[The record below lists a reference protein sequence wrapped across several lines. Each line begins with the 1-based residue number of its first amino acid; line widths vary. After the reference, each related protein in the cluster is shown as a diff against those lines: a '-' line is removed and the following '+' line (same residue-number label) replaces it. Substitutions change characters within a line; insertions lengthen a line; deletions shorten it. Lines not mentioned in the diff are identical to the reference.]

1 MSRRTVGVVLLTFGV
16 LAAAVAFRAD
26 PKPDPVAL
34 TPLPATHPV
43 NGPTYWKGNLHTHS
57 LWSDGDDYPEMIAD
71 WYKRNGYH
79 FLTLSEH
86 NLMADG
92 AKWVESDSTEVR
104 KTATTKYV
112 KRFGEAWIDRREA
125 NGKPQVRLK
134 AMREYRSVLEEPGKF
149 LLIAGEEVTHKFK
162 AKPVHMNAVNLREPV
177 KPIDGDGVEEVIR
190 LNMKLL
196 GEQQKKTGW
205 PNLTF
210 LNHPNFGW
218 GVRAEEMFA
227 VEDLKFFEVYN
238 GHPGVRN
245 YGDDTHA
252 GCERVWDILL
262 AVRLGK
268 LGLPVVYGV
277 ATDDSHAYHQF
288 GAGKTNPGRGW
299 TMVRA
304 AYLNPDAIVRGMH
317 AGDFYFST
325 GVKLNDVRV
334 KDGVLA
340 LDIAAEPGVKYKTE
354 FVVTLKTAPLDGT
367 EVKGKDGEVLDVTRR
382 YSAEIG
388 QVAAT
393 STDAKPS
400 YKFTGKE
407 LYVRAKVASD
417 KPHPNPYAK
426 GDTEVAWTQP
436 FTPKPAE

>member
-1 MSRRTVGVVLLTFGV
+1 MSRHSVGVVFLTVGV
-16 LAAAVAFRAD
+16 LAAALAFRAD
-26 PKPDPVAL
+26 PVADI
-34 TPLPATHPV
+34 TPLPVTHQP

-79 FLTLSEH
+79 FLCLSEH
-86 NLMADG
+86 NVMADG
-92 AKWVESDSTEVR
+92 VKWIDSDTTELRKLATAKY
-104 KTATTKYV
+104 A
-112 KRFGEAWIDRREA
+112 KRFGEGWLDRRVEA
-125 NGKPQVRLK
+125 GKPQLRLK
-134 AMREYRSVLEEPGKF
+134 AMREYRTTLEEPGKF

-162 AKPVHMNAVNLREPV
+162 TKPVHMNAVNLREPV
-177 KPIDGDGVEEVIR
+177 KPIDGDGVTEVIR
-190 LNMKLL
+190 LNMKLTA
-196 GEQQKKTGW
+196 EQQKKTGW

-227 VEDLKFFEVYN
+227 VEDLKFFEVFN

-252 GCERVWDILL
+252 SCERIWDILL

-304 AYLNPDAIVRGMH
+304 PYLNPDAIVRGMH
-317 AGDFYFST
+317 AGDFYFTS
-325 GVKLNDVRV
+325 GVKLTDVRAA
-334 KDGVLA
+334 DGRLSLA
-340 LDIAAEPGVKYKTE
+340 IATEKGVSYKTE
-354 FVVTLKTAPLDGT
+354 FIATMKAAPLTGADVLGMDGQPA
-367 EVKGKDGEVLDVTRR
+367 DVTKR
-382 YSAEIG
+382 YSDEIG
-388 QVAAT
+388 KVVA
-393 STDAKPS
+393 SSIDAKPS
-400 YKFTGKE
+400 YKFTGQE
-407 LYVRAKVASD
+407 RYVRARVTSD
-417 KPHPNPYAK
+417 KPHPNPYQK
-426 GDTEVAWTQP
+426 GDTELAWTQP
-436 FTPKPAE
+436 FVP